1 MRFKHPTSSHSAQSS
16 ALSAL
21 AVKLNTWR
29 SQRTSRRTPI
39 PEPLRQQ
46 AVELLAHYPRT
57 QIITTLGIN
66 SAMLKAWEGSVSAT
80 QPQFVSID
88 LADSAQPSEQ
98 PPLELTLA
106 NNRGQQITLQGAFS
120 HSQMALVMRV
130 LNRAAEETY
139 L

>member
-1 MRFKHPTSSHSAQSS
+1 MRFKQSTSPHSAQSS
-16 ALSAL
+16 ALNAL
-21 AVKLNTWR
+21 AVKLNAWR
-29 SQRTSRRTPI
+29 SQRTSRRVPI
-39 PEPLRQQ
+39 PESLRQQ
-46 AVELLAHYPRT
+46 AVALLAHYPRT

-66 SAMLKAWEGSVSAT
+66 SAMLKAWEGCVSAT

-120 HSQMALVMRV
+120 HSQMALVMQV
-130 LNRAAEETY
+130 LNDAAKEAC